1 MLHSELCLKRILVV
15 FRSVAYTV
23 LHGRTQ
29 LEVLLHGTAV
39 LLACLAEGKQ
49 PCHHDAVFDCCC
61 AMQALFEQAIADK
74 TSQHFPLLWRCYMSY
89 EICRG
94 RYEAARRVLLRAVHT
109 CPGAKALWLDGL
121 HLLAEQVMQ
130 QAGHWHWA
138 VFGHRT
144 CVKCI
149 PCHVHVA
156 VQCLCIYTSAA
167 GVKQDIQEPLTFLPP
182 QFLGIV
188 SHQSLACHNPID
200 AIHKGFESSPCRHN
214 TNNIAL
220 L

>member
-1 MLHSELCLKRILVV
+1 M
-15 FRSVAYTV
+15 
-23 LHGRTQ
+23 
-29 LEVLLHGTAV
+29 
-39 LLACLAEGKQ
+39 AEPSWK
-49 PCHHDAVFDCCC
+49 CCC
-61 AMQALFEQAIADK
+61 MAQQSCLHAWQKANSHAIMMPSLTAAVPCRPCLNR
-74 TSQHFPLLWRCYMSY
+74 PLLIRPASTFHCCGAATCP

-130 QAGHWHWA
+130 PAGHWHWA

-200 AIHKGFESSPCRHN
+200 AIHKS
-214 TNNIAL
+214 L
-220 L
+220 